1 LIQTVKGDYSDEWRL
16 PNPSTRLEELTE
28 RVYRKD
34 HKKRNIAKLLF
45 SLGDEVKFG
54 VSVYSLVR
62 YYLFVT
68 SYKLRGGWRGLSAY
82 TCIFLL

>member
-1 LIQTVKGDYSDEWRL
+1 LIQAVKVDYSDEWIL
-16 PNPSTRLEELTE
+16 PNPSTRLEELTA

-34 HKKRNIAKLLF
+34 HTKRNISKLIF

-62 YYLFVT
+62 YYFT
-68 SYKLRGGWRGLSAY
+68 
-82 TCIFLL
+82 

>member
-1 LIQTVKGDYSDEWRL
+1 LIQTVKGNYSDEWRL

-34 HKKRNIAKLLF
+34 HKKRNIGKLIF
-45 SLGDEVKFG
+45 SLGDEVNFG

-62 YYLFVT
+62 YYWLVT
-68 SYKLRGGWRGLSAY
+68 SHKLRG
-82 TCIFLL
+82 

>member
-1 LIQTVKGDYSDEWRL
+1 LVQTVKGDFSDEWRL
-16 PNPSTRLEELTE
+16 PDPSTKLDELKE

-34 HKKRNIAKLLF
+34 HKKRNIGKLVF

-62 YYLFVT
+62 YYLLVT
-68 SYKLRGGWRGLSAY
+68 SHKLRG
-82 TCIFLL
+82 

>member
-1 LIQTVKGDYSDEWRL
+1 LIQAVKVDFSDEWRL

-34 HKKRNIAKLLF
+34 HKKRNISKLIF

-62 YYLFVT
+62 YYYLLVA
-68 SYKLRGGWRGLSAY
+68 SHKLKG
-82 TCIFLL
+82 

>member
-1 LIQTVKGDYSDEWRL
+1 LIQAVKGDEWRL
-16 PNPSTRLEELTE
+16 PDPSNRLQELRE

-34 HKKRNIAKLLF
+34 HKKRNIGKLIF

-62 YYLFVT
+62 YYLLVT
-68 SYKLRGGWRGLSAY
+68 SHKLRG
-82 TCIFLL
+82 